1 MVTYFNPDPSVPG
14 TKYYEIE
21 IDDPELTKHG
31 FSRFKLPL
39 NGNATKMI
47 LYNTKDRAL
56 ITYVDFDRTS
66 LENGLKLLEEKLL
79 DEQLVESKAGR
90 DTVRSLVAYFRNA
103 CISRIEDKDPDFE
116 FFKNGCVNG
125 RSKKQKCNKSEDS
138 KKEITVQRYTMVDGS
153 IAEAVIVGT
162 KPKFAIPIPKVG
174 FPDQISS
181 ILLYDSIDVDEYTII
196 KPPSL
201 MAYINRPYIF
211 KSEEQFEEFA
221 ENIKTKDLDALYKK
235 VKSIW
240 RKYVDADDFH
250 ISICAADTI
259 FTYFQDK
266 IGLTH
271 YLYFVGGNTS
281 GKSNNLTVLHFLA
294 YRNMT
299 DSGMTAANVYTY
311 LGSGEEGLGTICEDE
326 ADNVDEDFDKMKV
339 YKNGYTTGR
348 PYHRTDTSVGR
359 QQLKFN
365 TFCFKAFAAEKLPD
379 SVTARGFNQRI
390 IEIPCV
396 YGFPAYDISELV
408 NPAGEEEFE
417 DLLDELNTMRN
428 ALLVYR
434 LLHFREKIPNIKL
447 NIQNR
452 EKQLFKP
459 ILRVFQG
466 AKTLSELLPVI
477 SKYVNQRRESNA
489 NTLHAFLYEL
499 VTDLIKAQDTYEL
512 GSDLIWNT
520 IKETLQGKEILSKP
534 QSYDTVEFGIISQ
547 KGVIETLIQVFGAK
561 AVKRHSGRT
570 LIFDYS
576 KLQRLSRIYKL
587 SIDVRV
593 MTPSSSDG
601 EGVADVAHVADVGLD
616 KHMNGQ
622 AIDNKIDGF
631 EQLHDET
638 IENVENITS
647 QQDDTNANSSVQAPQ
662 APHAPPVDDKEYSST
677 AATTE
682 EHQIPDSIY
691 RAYGDTWKCH
701 NCNTKGDKWF
711 MIKHNC
717 KGQLK
722 SKSERR

>member
-1 MVTYFNPDPSVPG
+1 MDRIQKIILISIISIATISWILSIDQPDMMAAMMNYNPVAISLFTISWTIGMAAMMFPAIVPMV
-14 TKYYEIE
+14 
-21 IDDPELTKHG
+21 L
-31 FSRFKLPL
+31 
-39 NGNATKMI
+39 
-47 LYNTKDRAL
+47 LYNRLVKNNGGGSNSDGCNNAL
-56 ITYVDFDRTS
+56 GTDISPSQTS
-66 LENGLKLLEEKLL
+66 
-79 DEQLVESKAGR
+79 V
-90 DTVRSLVAYFRNA
+90 
-103 CISRIEDKDPDFE
+103 
-116 FFKNGCVNG
+116 
-125 RSKKQKCNKSEDS
+125 
-138 KKEITVQRYTMVDGS
+138 
-153 IAEAVIVGT
+153 
-162 KPKFAIPIPKVG
+162 
-174 FPDQISS
+174 
-181 ILLYDSIDVDEYTII
+181 
-196 KPPSL
+196 
-201 MAYINRPYIF
+201 
-211 KSEEQFEEFA
+211 FA
-221 ENIKTKDLDALYKK
+221 E
-235 VKSIW
+235 
-240 RKYVDADDFH
+240 RDDNH

-326 ADNVDEDFDKMKV
+326 ADNIDEDFDKMKV

-348 PYHRTDTSVGR
+348 PYHRTDTSAGR

-365 TFCFKAFAAEKLPD
+365 TFCFKAFAAERLPD

-390 IEIPCV
+390 IEILCV

-434 LLHFREKIPNIKL
+434 LLHFHEKIPNIKL

-459 ILRVFQG
+459 VLRVFQG
-466 AKTLSELLPVI
+466 AKTLDELLPVI

-499 VTDLIKAQDTYEL
+499 VTDLIKVQDTYEL
-512 GSDLIWNT
+512 GSNLIWNT

-570 LIFDYS
+570 LIFDHS
-576 KLQRLSRIYKL
+576 KLQRLSRIYEL

-593 MTPSSSDG
+593 NTSSSSDG
-601 EGVADVAHVADVGLD
+601 EGVADMAHVADVGLD
-616 KHMNGQ
+616 KHLNGQ

-631 EQLHDET
+631 EQQNQNLHDKT

-647 QQDDTNANSSVQAPQ
+647 QQDDKNTNSSIQAPQ
-662 APHAPPVDDKEYSST
+662 APQASPKQNQEDCSYCPCYYCE
-677 AATTE
+677 
-682 EHQIPDSIY
+682 Y
-691 RAYGDTWKCH
+691 RADSQERYQRHVVNKH
-701 NCNTKGDKWF
+701 PRKPAYPNKAEIEKG
-711 MIKHNC
+711 
-717 KGQLK
+717 GLK
-722 SKSERR
+722 PQGKDWET